1 MNNLMLPLPG
11 LSPVSGKT
19 VVVKFDGGLLS
30 SDGGILVLREV
41 EQRLRVADRLA
52 ACIEDPRSPEQI
64 THSLADIIRFRLLM
78 ISAGYEDGND
88 ASNLRGDPMFKMALD
103 LSPSDRELCS
113 QSTISRLENLPDART
128 LLRMGR
134 AMVDLYCESFR
145 QVPKRITL
153 DIDDTFDAVH
163 GGQQLRLFN
172 AHYDEYGFQ
181 PIVVFD
187 GEGRFITTVL
197 RPAKRP
203 GGKEIRA
210 FLRRLL
216 RAIRANWPNTQI
228 LLRADSHY
236 CCPEVLDWCR
246 ANGLDYILGV
256 APTTTL
262 RRHVEGIEVSTK
274 TRFEAAPK
282 EDGKLRRF
290 KEFFDGAKSWS
301 RVERIIARI
310 EVGAEGPDTRFI
322 VTNLK
327 VRNARVLYEDV
338 YCRRGQAENHIKS
351 WKTHLAAD
359 RTSCTKAT
367 ANQLRLFLHAG
378 AYWLM
383 WGLSASMPRR
393 SMWRVAQFDTLRL
406 RLIKVA
412 ARVVELKTMIRV
424 QLPTSCPAQDIL
436 RLALGRIPR
445 LVT

>member
-1 MNNLMLPLPG
+1 MTDLMLPLLG

-19 VVVKFDGGLLS
+19 VVAKFDGGLLS

-52 ACIEDPRSPEQI
+52 ACMVDPRAADQI
-64 THSLADIIRFRLLM
+64 THSLAEIIRFRLLM
-78 ISAGYEDGND
+78 IAAGYEDGND
-88 ASNLRGDPMFKMALD
+88 ASSLRRDPMFKMALD
-103 LSPSDRELCS
+103 LLPSDRALCS
-113 QSTISRLENLPDART
+113 QSTISRLENLPDTRA

-134 AMVDLYCESFR
+134 AMIDLYCGSFR

-187 GEGRFITTVL
+187 GEGRFITAVL

-203 GGKEIRA
+203 GGREIRA
-210 FLRRLL
+210 LLRRLL
-216 RAIRANWPNTQI
+216 RAIRANWPKTEI
-228 LLRADSHY
+228 LLRGDSHY

-246 ANGLDYILGV
+246 ANGLDDILGV

-262 RRHVEGIEVSTK
+262 RRHVADLETSTK
-274 TRFEAAPK
+274 ARFEVAPSL
-282 EDGKLRRF
+282 GKLRRF
-290 KEFFDGAKSWS
+290 KEFYDGAASWS
-301 RVERIIARI
+301 RVERIIARV
-310 EVGAEGPDTRFI
+310 EAGADGADTRFV
-322 VTNLK
+322 VTNLTK
-327 VRNARVLYEDV
+327 RNLRVLYEDV

-359 RTSCTKAT
+359 RTSCMTAT

-383 WGLSASMPRR
+383 WGLRVSMPRR
-393 SMWRVAQFDTLRL
+393 SVWRLAQFDTWRL
-406 RLIKVA
+406 RLIKIA
-412 ARVVELKTMIRV
+412 ARVVEMKTMIRLY
-424 QLPTSCPAQDIL
+424 LPTAYPAQDIL
-436 RLALGRIPR
+436 RLVLGHIPR
-445 LVT
+445 LII

>member
-1 MNNLMLPLPG
+1 MNDSMLPLPG
-11 LSPVSGKT
+11 LSPVCGKT
-19 VVVKFDGGLLS
+19 VVAKFDGGLLS
-30 SDGGILVLREV
+30 SDAGILVLREV

-52 ACIEDPRSPEQI
+52 ACMVDRRAPELI
-64 THSLADIIRFRLLM
+64 THTLAEIIRFRLLM
-78 ISAGYEDGND
+78 IGAGYEDGND
-88 ASNLRGDPMFKMALD
+88 ASSLRSDPIFKMALD
-103 LSPSDRELCS
+103 LLPSDRELCS
-113 QSTISRLENLPDART
+113 QSTISRLENLPDARA

-134 AMVDLYCESFR
+134 AMVDLYCESFQR
-145 QVPKRITL
+145 VPKRITL

-187 GEGRFITTVL
+187 GEGRFVTAVL

-203 GGKEIRA
+203 SGKEVRA

-216 RAIRANWPNTQI
+216 RAIRANWPKTEI

-236 CCPEVLDWCR
+236 CSPEVLTWCR
-246 ANGLDYILGV
+246 ANGIDYILGV

-262 RRHVEGIEVSTK
+262 RRHIGDLEASTK
-274 TRFEAAPK
+274 ARFDATPK
-282 EDGKLRRF
+282 NGKARRF
-290 KEFFDGAKSWS
+290 KEFLDGAASWS
-301 RVERIIARI
+301 RVERIIARV
-310 EVGAEGPDTRFI
+310 EAGADGTDTRFI
-322 VTNLK
+322 VTNLDT
-327 VRNARVLYEDV
+327 RNARVLYEDV

-383 WGLSASMPRR
+383 WGLRVSMPKR
-393 SMWRVAQFDTLRL
+393 SMWRIAQFDTLRL
-406 RLIKVA
+406 RLIKIA
-412 ARVVELKTMIRV
+412 ARVVEMKTMIQV
-424 QLPTSCPAQDIL
+424 HLPTSCPAQDVL

-445 LVT
+445 FVT

>member
-1 MNNLMLPLPG
+1 MGTSTLLLPG
-11 LSPVSGKT
+11 LSAVCGKT
-19 VVVKFDGGLLS
+19 VIAKFDGGLLS
-30 SDGGILVLREV
+30 SDGGILMLREA

-52 ACIEDPRSPEQI
+52 GCIEDPRAPDQI
-64 THSLADIIRFRLLM
+64 THTLADIIRFRLLM
-78 ISAGYEDGND
+78 IAAGYEDGND
-88 ASNLRGDPMFKMALD
+88 ANSLRVDPMFKIAHD
-103 LSPSDRELCS
+103 LAPSDRELCS

-128 LLRMGR
+128 LLRMGS
-134 AMVDLYCESFR
+134 AMVDLYCASFK
-145 QVPKRITL
+145 QVPKRIVL

-187 GEGRFITTVL
+187 GGGRFVAAVL

-203 GGKEIRA
+203 KGTEARA

-216 RAIRANWPNTQI
+216 RAIRANWPKTEI
-228 LLRADSHY
+228 MLRADSHY

-246 ANGLDYILGV
+246 ANGLDYVLGV

-262 RRHVEGIEVSTK
+262 RAHIETLEASTK
-274 TRFEAAPK
+274 ARFDAAPK
-282 EDGKLRRF
+282 DGKVRRF
-290 KEFFDGAKSWS
+290 KEFLDGAASWS
-301 RVERIIARI
+301 RVERIVARV
-310 EVGAEGPDTRFI
+310 EAGAEGLDTHFI

-327 VRNARVLYEDV
+327 IRNARVLYEDV

-359 RTSCTKAT
+359 RTSCSKAT
-367 ANQLRLFLHAG
+367 ANQFRLFLHAG

-383 WGLSASMPRR
+383 WALRVSMPKR
-393 SMWRVAQFDTLRL
+393 SVWRVAQFDTLRL

-412 ARVVELKTMIRV
+412 ARVVEMKTMIKIH
-424 QLPTSCPAQDIL
+424 LPTAYPAQDVL
-436 RLALGRIPR
+436 CLALTRIPR